1 MQRIS
6 KNNKKETWLRKPIL
20 SGQFGCWLMNAGS
33 LTLRLQARYVDFK
46 VTPLMIG
53 YIKAN
58 QDEVA
63 LLHMS
68 NREPVL
74 IRNVFLMGCKM
85 PVVFA
90 HSVLPRK
97 YLRGRWLGLRHLG
110 SQPLGASLFS
120 NPKVKRTALSFKKIG
135 RNHPLYQSANKFLH
149 DKTSILWARRSIF
162 YYQHAKIIV
171 TEVFLPTILT
181 EINHVE

>member
-1 MQRIS
+1 MNKQSMHRIL
-6 KNNKKETWLRKPIL
+6 KNNKKETWLRQPIL
-20 SGQFGCWLMNAGS
+20 SGKYGHWLMNAGS
-33 LTLRLQARYVDFK
+33 LTLRLQTRYLDFK
-46 VTPLMIG
+46 VIPLMIG
-53 YIKAN
+53 YVKAN

-63 LLHMS
+63 LLHIS
-68 NREPVL
+68 SREPVL

-120 NPKVKRTALSFKKIG
+120 DPKVKRTALSFKKIG
-135 RNHPLYQSANKFLH
+135 RNHPLYQTANKFLPN
-149 DKTSILWARRSIF
+149 KASFLWARRSVF
-162 YYQHAKIIV
+162 YYQQAHIMV

-181 EINHVE
+181 E